1 MAGPDNIAEEAFDA
15 ARVDDRAARY
25 AEASILAHGRAVFVV
40 DDDPGM
46 LRSIKRLLREY
57 GFDAVLFES
66 AEAFQRRAN
75 LDDAFCVVLDINLTD
90 GSGIELRRR
99 LSGRGIDLPVI
110 FITGNDSDATR
121 EAALASGCSA
131 YLPKPFPAQS
141 LIDPIQKAAAA
152 LA

>member
-1 MAGPDNIAEEAFDA
+1 LGH
-15 ARVDDRAARY
+15 R
-25 AEASILAHGRAVFVV
+25 RAVFVV

-46 LRSIKRLLREY
+46 LRSLKRLLREY

-66 AEAFQRRAN
+66 AQAFQREAN
-75 LDDAFCVVLDINLTD
+75 LDDAFCVVLDINLAD
-90 GSGIELRRR
+90 GSGIELRHR
-99 LSGRGIDLPVI
+99 LSGSGISLPVI

-131 YLPKPFPAQS
+131 YLTKPFPAQT